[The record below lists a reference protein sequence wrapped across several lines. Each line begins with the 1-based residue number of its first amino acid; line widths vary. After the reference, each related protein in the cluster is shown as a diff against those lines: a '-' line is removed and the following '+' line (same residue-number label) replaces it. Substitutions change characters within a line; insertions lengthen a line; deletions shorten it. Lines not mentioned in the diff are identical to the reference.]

1 MKLYFLRHGIAYERE
16 AWQGENDELRPLTD
30 EGVEDMKREART
42 LRNMGLKLDTI
53 VTSPLVRARQTAKIV
68 AKKLE
73 MDVQEDVLLKPGF
86 DVEALG
92 ALLARHSAARRLML
106 VGHEPDFS
114 RTIAQLIG
122 GGTVAMAKGGLAR
135 VDTDDDAAH
144 NRLLRGTLIWL
155 LTPKLLGANNGH

>member
-1 MKLYFLRHGIAYERE
+1 MKLYFLRHGVAYERE
-16 AWQGENDELRPLTD
+16 EWQGENDELRPLTD

-42 LRNMGLKLDTI
+42 LRDMGLKLDTV

-73 MDVQEDVLLKPGF
+73 MDVQEDTLLKPGF

-92 ALLARHSAARRLML
+92 ALLARHSSARRLML

-122 GGTVAMAKGGLAR
+122 GGMVDMAKGGLAR
-135 VDTDDDAAH
+135 VDTDDDAAD
-144 NRLLRGTLIWL
+144 NRLLRGSLIWL
-155 LTPKLLGANNGH
+155 LTPKLLGAEA